1 MKKII
6 YSIIA
11 GLGLVSITSCSGM
24 LDTDGSSD
32 SSRMVVDP
40 ALNQK
45 SDSVSFAYGVMEAM
59 QQLADQYFLQNEM
72 RGDLSAPTA
81 KATTH
86 LKELSSFSVGEE
98 NKYDSVYLY
107 YKVINNCNYYL
118 AHRDTA
124 LYTGSDN
131 VVINEYIAMASFR
144 AWAYLQLT
152 TQYGDVPYVTEP
164 VSTVS
169 QINALTANT
178 DKMSILASQ
187 ADYLQALKN
196 RYNEDQIQVP
206 SFRDPN
212 QYYSVGRLNWN
223 TSINKFFNPK
233 HCFIPLNV
241 VLGDLYLE
249 MGRYM
254 EAATCY
260 YQFLRYRGKVN
271 PSYLWVNNS
280 NTRQPQDGYTYEWPI
295 PNTNT
300 DITLTN
306 GRDKW
311 DQIFINQSLNNMP
324 DPWEVISYIPSA
336 VNYMRGRIYELPELF
351 GYDYYGTTGNRVS
364 NYRIWGCPQ
373 TTEIQI
379 APSATYKEMSENA
392 PYYYITKDQQEFVTG
407 SKVFV
412 GDKKNI
418 GDGRANMI
426 SAGRTAA
433 TSSNVYVQK
442 PSTGY
447 VYLYRLS
454 TVFLR
459 LAEALNRAGYPDLA
473 FYILK
478 TGFGSND
485 IGKYLARKYEAG
497 VSPFPEKY
505 YFISEKSYKFL
516 HESNVSM
523 LVEADSV
530 YFLNSASKHMVG
542 IHFHGA
548 GAVDD
553 GPTWMSAYNYKDV
566 VEERIEKIR
575 GEFGLPAGAAYSEE
589 EYINAVED
597 LLCDEYAMEFA
608 FEGTRFSDLLRIA
621 RHKNMAGSFGGTFG
635 DIWLSKK
642 LENNAAGITTQNCYL
657 PFK

>member
-131 VVINEYIAMASFR
+131 VVINEYVAIAAYR

-169 QINALTANT
+169 QINAQTANT
-178 DKMSILASQ
+178 DKMAILASQ

-196 RYNEDQIQVP
+196 RCSEDQIQVP
-206 SFRDPN
+206 TYRDKTFSIGKVN
-212 QYYSVGRLNWN
+212 WDKNLNRMLLV
-223 TSINKFFNPK
+223 SK
-233 HCFIPLNV
+233 CFIPLNV
-241 VLGDLYLE
+241 VLGDLYLQL
-249 MGRYM
+249 GRYE
-254 EAATCY
+254 EAAVCY
-260 YQFLRYRGKVN
+260 YHYLRYLAKGGITKIK
-271 PSYLWVNNS
+271 NNYS
-280 NTRQPQDGYTYEWPI
+280 NTRQPQDGYRYTYEWPI

-306 GRDKW
+306 GQAMW
-311 DQIFINQSLNNMP
+311 DVIFDTYS
-324 DPWEVISYIPSA
+324 EVISVIPSA
-336 VNYMRGRIYELPELF
+336 VNYMRGRIFEMPGLF
-351 GYDYYGTTGNRVS
+351 GYDYYGTTGNRIS
-364 NYRIWGCPQ
+364 NYRINGCPQ

-379 APSATYKEMSENA
+379 APSATYNEMSEHA
-392 PYYYITKDQQEFVTG
+392 PYYYITKDKDPTNTF
-407 SKVFV
+407 FV

-433 TSSNVYVQK
+433 TSSYVYVQK
-442 PSTGY
+442 PCWGN

-454 TVFLR
+454 TVYLR

-516 HESNVSM
+516 HESSISM

-530 YFLNSASKHMVG
+530 YFLNSASKDLVG

-575 GEFGLPAGAAYSEE
+575 GEFGLPTGAAYSEE

>member
-11 GLGLVSITSCSGM
+11 GFGLFSITSCSGM
-24 LDTDGSSD
+24 LDTDGASD
-32 SSRMVVDP
+32 NSRMVVDP
-40 ALNQK
+40 ELNQK
-45 SDSVSFAYGVMEAM
+45 TDSVSYAYGVMEAM

-86 LKELSSFSVGEE
+86 LKELASFSVSEE

-118 AHRDTA
+118 AHRDTT

-131 VVINEYIAMASFR
+131 VVINEYVAIAAYR

-152 TQYGDVPYVTEP
+152 THYGDVPYVTEP

-169 QINALTANT
+169 QINAQTANT

-196 RYNEDQIQVP
+196 RCSEDQIQVP
-206 SFRDPN
+206 
-212 QYYSVGRLNWN
+212 YYRGTFSIGKLNWKDKPEKQM
-223 TSINKFFNPK
+223 TPSK
-233 HCFIPLNV
+233 CFVPLNV

-249 MGRYM
+249 LGRYL

-260 YQFLRYRGKVN
+260 YQYLRYKAKGDVYNIK
-271 PSYLWVNNS
+271 NNYS
-280 NTRQPQDGYTYEWPI
+280 NTRQPQDGYNYEWPI

-306 GRDKW
+306 DRASW
-311 DQIFINQSLNNMP
+311 DQIFNP
-324 DPWEVISYIPSA
+324 DNYNDLSKITEIVSYIPSA
-336 VNYMRGRIYELPELF
+336 VNYIRGGIYELPEF
-351 GYDYYGTTGNRVS
+351 YGYDYYGITS
-364 NYRIWGCPQ
+364 NKISKYTIWGCPQ

-379 APSATYKEMSENA
+379 GPSATYKEMYEKA
-392 PYYYITKDQQEFVTG
+392 PYYYITKDQQKFNGVN
-407 SKVFV
+407 SVYM
-412 GDKKNI
+412 GDKKYY

-426 SAGRTAA
+426 SAGSTAT

-485 IGKYLARKYEAG
+485 IYKYLERNYEDG
-497 VSPFPEKY
+497 VSPFPKKY
-505 YFISEKSYKFL
+505 YFISEKSYQFL
-516 HESNVSM
+516 RTSNVSM
-523 LVEADSV
+523 LVEPDYT
-530 YFLNSASKHMVG
+530 YFLNTGSKHMVG

-553 GPTWMSAYNYKDV
+553 GSNWMSAYNYKDV

-575 GEFGLPAGAAYSEE
+575 GDFGLPAGAYSEE

-597 LLCDEYAMEFA
+597 LLCDEYALELA
-608 FEGTRFSDLLRIA
+608 FEGTRFTDLLRIA

-635 DIWLSKK
+635 DTWLSKK
-642 LENNAAGITTQNCYL
+642 LEKNAAGITTQNCYL

>member
-11 GLGLVSITSCSGM
+11 GLGLVSIASCSGM
-24 LDTDGSSD
+24 LDTDGASD
-32 SSRMVVDP
+32 SSRIVVDP
-40 ALNQK
+40 ELNQK

-72 RGDLSAPTA
+72 RGDLSAPTS

-86 LKELSSFSVGEE
+86 LRELASFSVSEE

-131 VVINEYIAMASFR
+131 VVINEYVAIAAYR

-169 QINALTANT
+169 QINAQTANT
-178 DKMSILASQ
+178 DKMAILASQ

-196 RYNEDQIQVP
+196 RCSEDQIQVP
-206 SFRDPN
+206 TYRDKSF
-212 QYYSVGRLNWN
+212 SIGRLNWDKN
-223 TSINKFFNPK
+223 LNRMLLVSK
-233 HCFIPLNV
+233 CFIPLNV

-249 MGRYM
+249 LGRYE
-254 EAATCY
+254 EAAVCY
-260 YQFLRYRGKVN
+260 YHYLRYLAKGGITNIK
-271 PSYLWVNNS
+271 NNYS

-306 GRDKW
+306 GQAKW
-311 DQIFINQSLNNMP
+311 DEIFTTYS
-324 DPWEVISYIPSA
+324 EVVSVIPSA
-336 VNYMRGRIYELPELF
+336 VNYLRGHISELPGLF
-351 GYDYYGTTGNRVS
+351 GYDFYGTTGNRIS
-364 NYRIWGCPQ
+364 QYRLTGCPQ

-379 APSATYKEMSENA
+379 APSATYKEMSEKA
-392 PYYYITKDQQEFVTG
+392 PYYYITKNQKIYNGDPSDPTTG
-407 SKVFV
+407 TKVYV
-412 GDKKNI
+412 GDKTNI

-433 TSSNVYVQK
+433 TSSCVYVQK
-442 PSTGY
+442 PGDGF
-447 VYLYRLS
+447 VYIYRLS
-454 TVFLR
+454 TVYLR

-485 IGKYLARKYEAG
+485 IGKYLARRYRAG
-497 VSPFPEKY
+497 VSPFPENY

-516 HESNVSM
+516 HESNVSL

-530 YFLNSASKHMVG
+530 YFLNTAGKDLVG

-553 GPTWMSAYNYKDV
+553 GATWMSAYNYKDV

-575 GEFGLPAGAAYSEE
+575 GDFGLPSGATYSEE

-635 DIWLSKK
+635 DTWLSKK
-642 LENNAAGITTQNCYL
+642 LEKNAAGITTQNCYL
-657 PFK
+657 PFR